1 MASLR
6 RVLRAPSSVAL
17 VAVWLGTTGCGER
30 STQRAPA
37 EVARVATSE
46 GATPVAAEAAAYYG
60 IRIHSDRVVFVVN
73 VDRAASSKRL
83 MVPPSGHVLETTDDG
98 KTWNSLPGEEH
109 GFAVRATGEKAI
121 YAAVRGEMYESSDDG
136 ASWVLVPTLR

>member
-1 MASLR
+1 MVSLH
-6 RVLRAPSSVAL
+6 RVLRATSSVAL
-17 VAVWLGTTGCGER
+17 LAVCLGTTGCGER
-30 STQRAPA
+30 STPSAPA

-46 GATPVAAEAAAYYG
+46 GATPVAAEGAAYYG
-60 IRIHSDRVVFVVN
+60 LRIHSDKVLFVMN
-73 VDRAASSKRL
+73 VDRAVSSKRL
-83 MVPPSGHVLETTDDG
+83 MVPPSGHVLESTDDG

-109 GFAVRATGEKAI
+109 GFAVRATGDKAI